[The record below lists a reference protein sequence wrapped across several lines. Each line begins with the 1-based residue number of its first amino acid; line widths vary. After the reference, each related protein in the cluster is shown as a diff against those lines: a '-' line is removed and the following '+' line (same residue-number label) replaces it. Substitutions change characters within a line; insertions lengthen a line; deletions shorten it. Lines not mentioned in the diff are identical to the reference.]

1 MLSKTE
7 VLHRSTGW
15 MLMMAKSLHVLE
27 NEENLFPEKYSL

>member
-15 MLMMAKSLHVLE
+15 MLMMVKSLHVLK